1 MGDRG
6 TLGNLLHGEGVK
18 AGERD
23 AGNKDAQIASEIAAA
38 ITGDD
43 KDYRAGYNEGVQHGN
58 DTPAKK

>member
-6 TLGNLLHGEGVK
+6 TLGNLSFNEGVK

-38 ITGDD
+38 LTFDND
-43 KDYRAGYNEGVQHGN
+43 KDYRDGYNKGVQRGE
-58 DTPAKK
+58 DKPA